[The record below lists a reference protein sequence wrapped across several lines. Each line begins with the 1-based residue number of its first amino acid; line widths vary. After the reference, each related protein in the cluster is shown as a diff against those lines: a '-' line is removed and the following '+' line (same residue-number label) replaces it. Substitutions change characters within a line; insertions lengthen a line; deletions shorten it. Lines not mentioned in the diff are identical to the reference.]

1 MPKILLVEDNDIN
14 RDMLSRRLER
24 KGYDVIIAVNGEE
37 SVAKTLSDR
46 PDIVLMDLH
55 LPVLDGWEAT
65 RQIKANPQTR
75 DIPVIALTAD
85 AIAGE
90 REKALAA
97 GCDEYETKPID
108 LPRLLQ
114 KIDNLLVAP
123 ASPSPPTPNSS
134 PDRHSQ
140 QILITHLRHQ
150 LDPPIDRILGY
161 SDLLLAT
168 LSDSAMRTLL
178 GETHAEVSSARFHP
192 LRERQQSALAIDIQ
206 KIHLAGMQLLQL
218 VRAILN
224 PVLMEIQHQ
233 DITVLTPTLR
243 REILT
248 PLSTI
253 IGYCELLLEE
263 ANLDIIP
270 ELEQIQ
276 TAARDLLDI
285 ANNLDRSLAEPL
297 PWRIDLSTI
306 TQIPAKPTLHYPTIV
321 TPPPLGESQILVIDD
336 NAANSSLLWKHLARL
351 GSQVSIATTEQATH
365 ALATMP
371 FDLVMLDLSLDGSG
385 GLQVLEQIES
395 HPQWRQIPVLILA
408 NPDEL
413 DLVVRG
419 IAMGAADYLTKPLQS
434 VLLHAKVAT
443 CLERKRWQ
451 ERECSFDLL
460 FENAPL
466 GVYQAT
472 VAGSYRRVNP
482 ALVRLLGYPNAETLM
497 AVVTNI
503 GDRIYVDPDRY
514 AQFQCRLAEHDLVTG
529 FEYQAYRHDGE
540 TLWVA
545 EHARA
550 VRDPDGQLAYYEGIV
565 EDISHH
571 KQAEAAFKPQI
582 AALQLEIENLKR
594 TQQVGEIVQ
603 TDYFQQ
609 LQPDSDR
616 WQSLGKAESS
626 LPRKVLL
633 VEDNEL
639 NRDMLLR
646 RLERAGYQVAI
657 ANDGAEGVA
666 KARSELPDL
675 ILMDISLPVMDGW
688 EATQQLKANPQTAGI
703 PIIALTAHAM
713 AGDREKALAAGCND
727 YDTKPIELPRLIG
740 KIEKCLNGSISNS

>member
-24 KGYDVIIAVNGEE
+24 KGYQVIVAVNGEE
-37 SVAKTLSDR
+37 SVTKTVSDR

-55 LPVLDGWEAT
+55 LPVLDGWAAT
-65 RQIKANPQTR
+65 RQIKANPQTQN
-75 DIPVIALTAD
+75 IPVIALTAD
-85 AIAGE
+85 ANAGE

-97 GCDEYETKPID
+97 GCDDYETKPID
-108 LPRLLQ
+108 LPRLLE
-114 KIDNLLVAP
+114 KIDKLLAPP
-123 ASPSPPTPNSS
+123 ASPPSPTQNSS
-134 PDRHSQ
+134 PDRHMQ
-140 QILITHLRHQ
+140 QILLAHLRYQ
-150 LDPPIDRILGY
+150 LDPPIDRIVGY
-161 SDLLLAT
+161 TDLLLAA
-168 LSDSAMRTLL
+168 LN
-178 GETHAEVSSARFHP
+178 
-192 LRERQQSALAIDIQ
+192 ERQQSDLSIDIQ
-206 KIHLAGMQLLQL
+206 KIHLAGTQLLQL
-218 VRAILN
+218 VRAILS
-224 PVLMEIQHQ
+224 PVLMEIQYQ
-233 DITVLTPTLR
+233 EIDLLTPTLR

-263 ANLDIIP
+263 ANLDMIP
-270 ELEQIQ
+270 DLEQIQ

-285 ANNLDRSLAEPL
+285 VNTLDRP
-297 PWRIDLSTI
+297 IDPSAVAQL
-306 TQIPAKPTLHYPTIV
+306 PAKPTIPQAPEA
-321 TPPPLGESQILVIDD
+321 TPRSPVFRESRILVVDD
-336 NAANSSLLWKHLARL
+336 DAANSSLLSKHLTRL
-351 GSQVSIATTEQATH
+351 GSQVAIATTEQATH

-371 FDLVMLDLSLDGSG
+371 CDLVMLDISLPQSG
-385 GLQVLEQIES
+385 GWQVLEQIHS
-395 HPQWRQIPVLILA
+395 HQQWRQIPVLLLA
-408 NPDEL
+408 DPDEL

-419 IAMGAADYLTKPLQS
+419 IAMGATDYVTKPLQS
-434 VLLHAKVAT
+434 VLLHAKVAA
-443 CLERKRWQ
+443 CLELKQ
-451 ERECSFDLL
+451 SQQDGSFDLL
-460 FENAPL
+460 FENAPI

-472 VAGSYRRVNP
+472 ATGAYRRVNP
-482 ALVRLLGYPNAETLM
+482 ALVQMLGYPNAETLM
-497 AVVTNI
+497 TMVKNI
-503 GDRIYVDPDRY
+503 SERIYVDPDRY
-514 AQFQCRLAEHDLVTG
+514 AQFKCLLTEHDLVTG
-529 FEYQAYRHDGE
+529 FEYQAYRHDGD
-540 TLWVA
+540 TIWVA

-565 EDISHH
+565 EDISRH

-582 AALQLEIENLKR
+582 AALQLEIANLKR

-609 LQPDSDR
+609 LQPDEAALKQPDAKR
-616 WQSLGKAESS
+616 S

-646 RLERAGYQVAI
+646 RLERAGYQVVI

-675 ILMDISLPVMDGW
+675 ILMDISLPIMDGW
-688 EATQQLKANPQTAGI
+688 EATQQIKADPLTAGI

-740 KIEKCLNGSISNS
+740 KIERCLNGSIANS

>member
-24 KGYDVIIAVNGEE
+24 KGYQVIIAVNGEE
-37 SVAKTLSDR
+37 SVTKTMSDR
-46 PDIVLMDLH
+46 PDVVLMDLH
-55 LPVLDGWEAT
+55 LPILDGWEAT
-65 RQIKANPQTR
+65 RQIKANPQTQN
-75 DIPVIALTAD
+75 IPVIALTAD

-97 GCDEYETKPID
+97 GCDDYETKPID

-114 KIDNLLVAP
+114 KITKLLAP
-123 ASPSPPTPNSS
+123 PVSRSLPTQNSS
-134 PDRHSQ
+134 PDRHLQ
-140 QILITHLRHQ
+140 QILLTHLRHQ

-168 LSDSAMRTLL
+168 LNDSARRT
-178 GETHAEVSSARFHP
+178 
-192 LRERQQSALAIDIQ
+192 LRERQQSDLAIDIQ

-233 DITVLTPTLR
+233 DIALVTPTLR

-285 ANNLDRSLAEPL
+285 ANNLDRPL
-297 PWRIDLSTI
+297 DPSVVA
-306 TQIPAKPTLHYPTIV
+306 QMPAYPTTHYPSE
-321 TPPPLGESQILVIDD
+321 TPRSSIPKESRILVIDD
-336 NAANSSLLWKHLARL
+336 NAANSALLSKHLARL
-351 GSQVSIATTEQATH
+351 GSQVAIATTEQATH
-365 ALATMP
+365 ALSTKSY
-371 FDLVMLDLSLDGSG
+371 DLAIVDVSLHSSG
-385 GLQVLEQIES
+385 GLQVLAQIEN
-395 HPQWRQIPVLILA
+395 HEQWQQIPVIILA
-408 NPDEL
+408 DPNEI
-413 DLVVRG
+413 DLVIRG
-419 IAMGAADYLTKPLQS
+419 IAMGATDYLTKPLQS
-434 VLLHAKVAT
+434 VLLHAKVAA
-443 CLERKRWQ
+443 CLESKRSQ
-451 ERECSFDLL
+451 ERDNSFNSL
-460 FENAPL
+460 FENAPI

-472 VAGSYRRVNP
+472 VSGSYRRVNP
-482 ALVRLLGYPNAETLM
+482 ALVQLLGYPNAETLM
-497 AVVTNI
+497 AVEKNI
-503 GDRIYVDPDRY
+503 GDRLYVDPNRY
-514 AQFQCRLAEHDLVTG
+514 AQFKCLLAECDLVTG
-529 FEYQAYRHDGE
+529 FEYQAYRHDGG
-540 TLWVA
+540 TIWVA
-545 EHARA
+545 EHAWA
-550 VRDPDGQLAYYEGIV
+550 VRSTDGQIAYYAGIV
-565 EDISHH
+565 EDISHRQ
-571 KQAEAAFKPQI
+571 QAQAALKPQI
-582 AALQLEIENLKR
+582 VALQLEIENLQR
-594 TQQVGEIVQ
+594 AQQVGEIIQ

-609 LQPDSDR
+609 LQPDDTAPR
-616 WQSLGKAESS
+616 QPDANQAL

-639 NRDMLLR
+639 NCDMLLR
-646 RLERAGYQVAI
+646 RLERSGYEVI
-657 ANDGAEGVA
+657 VANDGAEGVA

-713 AGDREKALAAGCND
+713 AGDREKAIAAGCND
-727 YDTKPIELPRLIG
+727 YDTKPIELPRLLG
-740 KIEKCLNGSISNS
+740 KIEGCLKGSIAN

>member
-24 KGYDVIIAVNGEE
+24 KGYQVIVAVNGEE
-37 SVAKTLSDR
+37 SVAKTMSDR
-46 PDIVLMDLH
+46 PDVVLMDLH
-55 LPVLDGWEAT
+55 LPVLDGWAAT
-65 RQIKANPQTR
+65 RQIKANPQTQN
-75 DIPVIALTAD
+75 IPVIALTAD

-114 KIDNLLVAP
+114 KIDNLIAPP
-123 ASPSPPTPNSS
+123 ASPSTQNSS
-134 PDRHSQ
+134 PDRHLQ
-140 QILITHLRHQ
+140 QILLTNLRYQ
-150 LDPPIDRILGY
+150 LDPPIDRIVGY
-161 SDLLLAT
+161 TDLLLAT
-168 LSDSAMRTLL
+168 LSDSARRT
-178 GETHAEVSSARFHP
+178 
-192 LRERQQSALAIDIQ
+192 LRERQQSDLSIDIQ

-233 DITVLTPTLR
+233 DIALLTPTLR

-270 ELEQIQ
+270 DLEQIQ

-285 ANNLDRSLAEPL
+285 ANNLDRP
-297 PWRIDLSTI
+297 IDAHAVA
-306 TQIPAKPTLHYPTIV
+306 QMPAKPKTPHQTIE
-321 TPPPLGESQILVIDD
+321 TPRWRTSTSLSTSSVGSADSPIIRASRILVVDD
-336 NAANSSLLWKHLARL
+336 NAANSSLLSKHLISL
-351 GSQVSIATTEQATH
+351 GSQVAIAPTEQATH
-365 ALATMP
+365 ALATMSC
-371 FDLVMLDLSLDGSG
+371 DLVMLDVSLPQIG

-395 HPQWRQIPVLILA
+395 HERWRQIPVLLLA
-408 NPDEL
+408 DPDEL

-419 IAMGAADYLTKPLQS
+419 IALGATDYVTKPLQS
-434 VLLHAKVAT
+434 VLLHAKVAA
-443 CLERKRWQ
+443 CLKLKRKQDRDG
-451 ERECSFDLL
+451 SFDLL
-460 FENAPL
+460 FENAPI

-472 VAGSYRRVNP
+472 AAGCYRRVNP
-482 ALVRLLGYPNAETLM
+482 ALVKMLGYPNAETLM
-497 AVVTNI
+497 AIGKNI
-503 GDRIYVDPDRY
+503 GDTFGGLHQRIYVDPNRY
-514 AQFQCRLAEHDLVTG
+514 AQFKCLLTEHDLVTG
-529 FEYQAYRHDGE
+529 FEYQAYRHDGD
-540 TLWVA
+540 TIWVA

-550 VRDPDGQLAYYEGIV
+550 VRADNGQLAYYEGIV
-565 EDISHH
+565 EDISRY

-594 TQQVGEIVQ
+594 TQQVEEIVQ

-609 LQPDSDR
+609 LQPDDAAPKQPDAG
-616 WQSLGKAESS
+616 QSL

-639 NRDMLLR
+639 NRDMLMR
-646 RLERAGYQVAI
+646 RLERAGYQVVV

-666 KARSELPDL
+666 KARSELPDV

-713 AGDREKALAAGCND
+713 AGDREKALAAGFND
-727 YDTKPIELPRLIG
+727 YDTKPVELPRLIT
-740 KIEKCLNGSISNS
+740 KIEGCLNGSIANS

>member
-24 KGYDVIIAVNGEE
+24 KGYDVIVAVNGEE
-37 SVAKTLSDR
+37 SVAKTMSDR
-46 PDIVLMDLH
+46 PDVVLMDLH

-65 RQIKANPQTR
+65 RQIKANPQTQN
-75 DIPVIALTAD
+75 IPVIALTAD

-97 GCDEYETKPID
+97 GCDDYETKPID
-108 LPRLLQ
+108 LPQLLEKITRLL
-114 KIDNLLVAP
+114 APP
-123 ASPSPPTPNSS
+123 ASPLLPTQNSS
-134 PDRHSQ
+134 PDRHVQ
-140 QILITHLRHQ
+140 QLLLIHLRHQ

-161 SDLLLAT
+161 SDLLLAI
-168 LSDSAMRTLL
+168 LNDSASRT
-178 GETHAEVSSARFHP
+178 
-192 LRERQQSALAIDIQ
+192 LRERQQSDLSIDIQ
-206 KIHLAGMQLLQL
+206 KIHLAGMQLRQL

-233 DITVLTPTLR
+233 DIDLLTPTLR

-263 ANLDIIP
+263 ANFDIIP
-270 ELEQIQ
+270 DLEQIQ
-276 TAARDLLDI
+276 SAAGELLGI
-285 ANNLDRSLAEPL
+285 ANNLDRPL
-297 PWRIDLSTI
+297 DPSAVAQL
-306 TQIPAKPTLHYPTIV
+306 PAKPTTPQPPEV
-321 TPPPLGESQILVIDD
+321 TPRSRSVGSAESPIARESRILVVDD
-336 NAANSSLLWKHLARL
+336 NADNSSLLSKHLTRL
-351 GSQVSIATTEQATH
+351 GSQVAIATREGATH
-365 ALATMP
+365 ALASTP
-371 FDLVMLDLSLDGSG
+371 FDLVMLDVNLHQID
-385 GLQVLEQIES
+385 GLQVLAQIES
-395 HPQWRQIPVLILA
+395 HEQWRQIPVLLLA
-408 NPDEL
+408 DPDEL

-434 VLLHAKVAT
+434 VLLHAKVAA
-443 CLERKRWQ
+443 CLESKREQ
-451 ERECSFDLL
+451 DRDGSFDLL
-460 FENAPL
+460 FESAPI

-472 VAGSYRRVNP
+472 ATGCYRRVNP
-482 ALVRLLGYPNAETLM
+482 ALVRMLGYPNAETLM
-497 AVVTNI
+497 AMVQNI
-503 GDRIYVDPDRY
+503 GDLIYVDPNRY
-514 AQFQCRLAEHDLVTG
+514 AQFKCLLAEHDLVTG
-529 FEYQAYRHDGE
+529 FEYQAYRHDGD
-540 TLWVA
+540 TIWVA

-550 VRDPDGQLAYYEGIV
+550 VRADDGQLAYYEGIV

-609 LQPDSDR
+609 LQPDPNR
-616 WQSLGKAESS
+616 RQSLGKAESS

-646 RLERAGYQVAI
+646 RLERAGYQVVI

-666 KARSELPDL
+666 KAQSELPDV

-740 KIEKCLNGSISNS
+740 KIEGCLKGSIANS

>member
-1 MPKILLVEDNDIN
+1 MHKILLVEDNDIN

-24 KGYDVIIAVNGEE
+24 KGYQVIVAVNGEE

-75 DIPVIALTAD
+75 NIPVIALTAD
-85 AIAGE
+85 ATAGE

-114 KIDNLLVAP
+114 RIDKLLAPP
-123 ASPSPPTPNSS
+123 ASPSLPTQNSA
-134 PDRHSQ
+134 PDRHLQ
-140 QILITHLRHQ
+140 QILLAHLRHQ
-150 LDPPIDRILGY
+150 LDPPIDRIVGY
-161 SDLLLAT
+161 TDLLLAT
-168 LSDSAMRTLL
+168 LSD
-178 GETHAEVSSARFHP
+178 
-192 LRERQQSALAIDIQ
+192 RQQSDLSIDIQ
-206 KIHLAGMQLLQL
+206 KIHLAGTQLLQL
-218 VRAILN
+218 VRAILS
-224 PVLMEIQHQ
+224 PVLMEIQYQ
-233 DITVLTPTLR
+233 EIDLLTPTLR

-263 ANLDIIP
+263 ANLDMIP
-270 ELEQIQ
+270 DLEQIQ
-276 TAARDLLDI
+276 TAARDLLNI
-285 ANNLDRSLAEPL
+285 VNTLDRP
-297 PWRIDLSTI
+297 IDPSAVVQL
-306 TQIPAKPTLHYPTIV
+306 PAKPM
-321 TPPPLGESQILVIDD
+321 TPQPPEVAPRSRSVGSAESPIFRESRILVVDD
-336 NAANSSLLWKHLARL
+336 DAANSSLLSKHLTRL
-351 GSQVSIATTEQATH
+351 GSQVAIATTEQATH

-371 FDLVMLDLSLDGSG
+371 DLVMLDISLPQIG
-385 GLQVLEQIES
+385 GWQVLEQIES
-395 HPQWRQIPVLILA
+395 HEQWQQIPVLLLA
-408 NPDEL
+408 DPDEL

-419 IAMGAADYLTKPLQS
+419 IALGATDYVTKPLQS
-434 VLLHAKVAT
+434 VLLHAKVAA
-443 CLERKRWQ
+443 CLELKQ
-451 ERECSFDLL
+451 GQQDGSFDLL
-460 FENAPL
+460 FENAPI

-482 ALVRLLGYPNAETLM
+482 ALVQMLGYPNAETLM
-497 AVVTNI
+497 AMVKNI
-503 GDRIYVDPDRY
+503 SERIYVDPDRY
-514 AQFQCRLAEHDLVTG
+514 AQFKCLLTEHDLVTG
-529 FEYQAYRHDGE
+529 FEYQAYRHDGD
-540 TLWVA
+540 TIWVA

-550 VRDPDGQLAYYEGIV
+550 VRAADGQLAYYEGII
-565 EDISHH
+565 EDISRY
-571 KQAEAAFKPQI
+571 KQAEATFKPQI
-582 AALQLEIENLKR
+582 AALQLEIDNLKR

-609 LQPDSDR
+609 LQPDSAALKQPDAKR
-616 WQSLGKAESS
+616 S

-639 NRDMLLR
+639 NCDMLLR
-646 RLERAGYQVAI
+646 RLERAGYQVVI

-688 EATQQLKANPQTAGI
+688 EATQQIKADPQTAGI

-740 KIEKCLNGSISNS
+740 KIERCLKGSIANS

>member
-24 KGYDVIIAVNGEE
+24 KGYQVIVAVNGEE
-37 SVAKTLSDR
+37 SVAKTMSDR

-75 DIPVIALTAD
+75 NIPVIALTAD
-85 AIAGE
+85 ATAGE

-108 LPRLLQ
+108 LPRLIQ
-114 KIDNLLVAP
+114 KIDKLLAPP
-123 ASPSPPTPNSS
+123 ASPSLPTQNSS
-134 PDRHSQ
+134 PDRHMQ
-140 QILITHLRHQ
+140 QILLAHLRYQ
-150 LDPPIDRILGY
+150 LDPPIDRIVGY
-161 SDLLLAT
+161 TDLLLAT
-168 LSDSAMRTLL
+168 LSDSARRT
-178 GETHAEVSSARFHP
+178 
-192 LRERQQSALAIDIQ
+192 LRERQQSDLSIDIQ
-206 KIHLAGMQLLQL
+206 KIHLAGTQLLQL
-218 VRAILN
+218 VRAILS

-233 DITVLTPTLR
+233 DIALVTPTLR

-285 ANNLDRSLAEPL
+285 VNTLDRP
-297 PWRIDLSTI
+297 IDLSAVVQLPVNT
-306 TQIPAKPTLHYPTIV
+306 THQPPEATPRSRSVGSAESPIV
-321 TPPPLGESQILVIDD
+321 RESRILVIDD
-336 NAANSSLLWKHLARL
+336 DAANSSLLSKHLTRM
-351 GSQVSIATTEQATH
+351 GSQVAISTTEQAAH

-371 FDLVMLDLSLDGSG
+371 DLVMLDISLPQIG
-385 GLQVLEQIES
+385 GLQVLEQIQI
-395 HPQWRQIPVLILA
+395 HHQWRQIPVILLA
-408 NPDEL
+408 DPDEL

-419 IAMGAADYLTKPLQS
+419 IAMGATDYVTKPLQS
-434 VLLHAKVAT
+434 VLLQAKVTA
-443 CLERKRWQ
+443 CLELKQ
-451 ERECSFDLL
+451 GQQPDGSFDLL
-460 FENAPL
+460 FENAPI

-472 VAGSYRRVNP
+472 ATGSYRRVNP
-482 ALVRLLGYPNAETLM
+482 ALVQMLGYPNAETLM
-497 AVVTNI
+497 AMVKNI
-503 GDRIYVDPDRY
+503 SERIYVDPDRY
-514 AQFQCRLAEHDLVTG
+514 AQFKCLLTEHDLVTG
-529 FEYQAYRHDGE
+529 FEYQAYRHDGD
-540 TLWVA
+540 TIWVA

-550 VRDPDGQLAYYEGIV
+550 VRAADGQLAYYEGII
-565 EDISHH
+565 EDISRY
-571 KQAEAAFKPQI
+571 KQAEATFKPQI
-582 AALQLEIENLKR
+582 AALQLEIANLKR

-609 LQPDSDR
+609 LQPDSAALKQPDAKR
-616 WQSLGKAESS
+616 S

-646 RLERAGYQVAI
+646 RLERAGYQVVI
-657 ANDGAEGVA
+657 AHDGAEGVS

-688 EATQQLKANPQTAGI
+688 EATQQIKADPQTAGI

-740 KIEKCLNGSISNS
+740 KIERCLKGSIANS

>member
-24 KGYDVIIAVNGEE
+24 KGYQVIVAVNGEE

-55 LPVLDGWEAT
+55 LPVLDGWAAT
-65 RQIKANPQTR
+65 RQIKANPQTQK
-75 DIPVIALTAD
+75 IPVIALTAD
-85 AIAGE
+85 ANAGE

-97 GCDEYETKPID
+97 GCDDYETKPID

-114 KIDNLLVAP
+114 KIDKLLAPP
-123 ASPSPPTPNSS
+123 ASPSLPTQNSA
-134 PDRHSQ
+134 PDRHLQ
-140 QILITHLRHQ
+140 QLLLAHLRYQ
-150 LDPPIDRILGY
+150 LDPPIDRIVGY
-161 SDLLLAT
+161 TDLLLAA
-168 LSDSAMRTLL
+168 LSD
-178 GETHAEVSSARFHP
+178 
-192 LRERQQSALAIDIQ
+192 RQQSDLSSDIQ

-233 DITVLTPTLR
+233 EIDLLTPTLR

-263 ANLDIIP
+263 ANLDMIQD
-270 ELEQIQ
+270 LEQIQ

-285 ANNLDRSLAEPL
+285 VNTLDRPL
-297 PWRIDLSTI
+297 DPSAVAQL
-306 TQIPAKPTLHYPTIV
+306 PAKPMTPQTPEATPRSPIV
-321 TPPPLGESQILVIDD
+321 RESRILVVDD
-336 NAANSSLLWKHLARL
+336 DAANSSLLSKHLTRL
-351 GSQVSIATTEQATH
+351 GSQVAIATTEQASH
-365 ALATMP
+365 ALANMP
-371 FDLVMLDLSLDGSG
+371 DLVMLDISLPQSG
-385 GLQVLEQIES
+385 GLQVLEQIQS
-395 HPQWRQIPVLILA
+395 HEQWRQIPVLLLA
-408 NPDEL
+408 DSDEL

-419 IAMGAADYLTKPLQS
+419 IALGAADYLTKPLQS
-434 VLLHAKVAT
+434 VLLHSKVAA
-443 CLERKRWQ
+443 CLELKQRQ
-451 ERECSFDLL
+451 QQDGSFDLL
-460 FENAPL
+460 FENAPI

-482 ALVRLLGYPNAETLM
+482 ALVQMLGYPNAETLM
-497 AVVTNI
+497 AMVKNI
-503 GDRIYVDPDRY
+503 SERIYVDPDRY
-514 AQFQCRLAEHDLVTG
+514 AQFKCLLTEHDLVTG
-529 FEYQAYRHDGE
+529 FEYQAYRHDGD
-540 TLWVA
+540 TIWVA

-550 VRDPDGQLAYYEGIV
+550 VRAADGRLAYYEGIV
-565 EDISHH
+565 EDISRH

-582 AALQLEIENLKR
+582 AALQLEIKNLKR
-594 TQQVGEIVQ
+594 SQQVGEIVQ

-609 LQPDSDR
+609 LQPNEAALKQPDVNR
-616 WQSLGKAESS
+616 SL
-626 LPRKVLL
+626 LRKVLL

-646 RLERAGYQVAI
+646 RLERAGYQVVI
-657 ANDGAEGVA
+657 AHDGAEGVA

-688 EATQQLKANPQTAGI
+688 EATQQLKADPQTVGI

-740 KIEKCLNGSISNS
+740 KIERCLKGSIANS

>member
-24 KGYDVIIAVNGEE
+24 KGYQVIIAVNGEE
-37 SVAKTLSDR
+37 SVTKTMSDR
-46 PDIVLMDLH
+46 PDVVLMDLH
-55 LPVLDGWEAT
+55 LPILDGWEAT
-65 RQIKANPQTR
+65 RQIKANPQTQN
-75 DIPVIALTAD
+75 IPVIALTAD

-97 GCDEYETKPID
+97 GCDDYETKPID

-114 KIDNLLVAP
+114 KITKLLAP
-123 ASPSPPTPNSS
+123 PALRSLPTQNSS
-134 PDRHSQ
+134 PDRHLQ
-140 QILITHLRHQ
+140 QILLTHLRHQ

-161 SDLLLAT
+161 SDLLLAA
-168 LSDSAMRTLL
+168 LSES
-178 GETHAEVSSARFHP
+178 
-192 LRERQQSALAIDIQ
+192 QQSDLAIDIQ

-224 PVLMEIQHQ
+224 PVFMEIQHQ
-233 DITVLTPTLR
+233 DIALVTPTLR

-285 ANNLDRSLAEPL
+285 ANNLERASDPSLVAQM
-297 PWRIDLSTI
+297 S
-306 TQIPAKPTLHYPTIV
+306 A
-321 TPPPLGESQILVIDD
+321 TPPIQHPIETSRSRSVGSAESPIVGESHILVLDD
-336 NAANSSLLWKHLARL
+336 NAASGMLLAKHLERHGAR
-351 GSQVSIATTEQATH
+351 VSISTTDRADD
-365 ALATMP
+365 ALTLVP
-371 FDLVMLDLSLDGSG
+371 FDLVLLDLSQSG
-385 GLQVLEQIES
+385 MSGLEVLAQIAS
-395 HPQWRQIPVLILA
+395 HHQWRQIPVLLLA
-408 NPDEL
+408 APDEL
-413 DLVVRG
+413 DLVIRG
-419 IAMGAADYLTKPLQS
+419 IAMGAADYATKPLQS
-434 VLLHAKVAT
+434 ILLHAKVTA
-443 CLERKRWQ
+443 CLERKRFLD
-451 ERECSFDLL
+451 RDASCDFL
-460 FENAPL
+460 FENAPI

-472 VAGSYRRVNP
+472 VTGSYQLVNP
-482 ALVRLLGYPNAETLM
+482 ALVQLLGYPNAETLM
-497 AVVTNI
+497 AVDKNI
-503 GDRIYVDPDRY
+503 GDRLYVDPDRY
-514 AQFQCRLAEHDLVTG
+514 AQFKCLLAECDRVTG

-540 TLWVA
+540 TIWVA
-545 EHARA
+545 EQAWA
-550 VRDPDGQLAYYEGIV
+550 VRSTDGQIAYYTGIV

-571 KQAEAAFKPQI
+571 KQAEAALKPQI

-609 LQPDSDR
+609 LQPDDTAYKQPDVNR
-616 WQSLGKAESS
+616 CQSIGKAESS
-626 LPRKVLL
+626 LPCKVLL

-639 NRDMLLR
+639 NCDMLLR
-646 RLERAGYQVAI
+646 RLERSGYEVI
-657 ANDGAEGVA
+657 VANDGAEGVA

-688 EATQQLKANPQTAGI
+688 EATQQLKANPQTAEI

-713 AGDREKALAAGCND
+713 AGDREKAIAAGCND
-727 YDTKPIELPRLIG
+727 YDTKPIELPRLLG
-740 KIEKCLNGSISNS
+740 KIEGCLKGSIAN